1 MMETVP
7 EEEKEEEESLLELAI
22 ADGFTLLTIELLER
36 TMFEALGLEIDGS
49 TYLQTE
55 KVDEKREMISEM
67 LESSH
72 ILLGQQIQAHGID
85 ICKILAP
92 SRDKIEIFLLGHLTL
107 KEVMEYD
114 HCSLQR
120 RSQLVE
126 LAAKMYEDNL
136 YSIDAPDRLSRVIL
150 TLIQSITAEDD
161 PLNSSSFKEWIDRH
175 STELDRIEIESFRE
189 VIAEF
194 IADYMVNIQAEFTD
208 MIKSMLITRLF
219 HLACV

>member
-7 EEEKEEEESLLELAI
+7 EEEDESVLELAI

-49 TYLQTE
+49 IYLQTD
-55 KVDEKREMISEM
+55 KVDEKKEMISEM

-72 ILLGQQIQAHGID
+72 MLLGQQIQAHGID

-92 SRDKIEIFLLGHLTL
+92 STDKIETFSRGGLTL
-107 KEVMEYD
+107 QEVMKYD
-114 HCSLQR
+114 HCSLER

-136 YSIDAPDRLSRVIL
+136 YSIHAPNRLSRVIVA
-150 TLIQSITAEDD
+150 LIQSITSEED
-161 PLNSSSFKEWIDRH
+161 PLNSSSFKKWMNQH
-175 STELDRIEIESFRE
+175 SAELDRIEIESFRE

-194 IADYMVNIQAEFTD
+194 IADYMPNIQAEFTD
-208 MIKSMLITRLF
+208 MIKGMLITRLF
-219 HLACV
+219 HLACA